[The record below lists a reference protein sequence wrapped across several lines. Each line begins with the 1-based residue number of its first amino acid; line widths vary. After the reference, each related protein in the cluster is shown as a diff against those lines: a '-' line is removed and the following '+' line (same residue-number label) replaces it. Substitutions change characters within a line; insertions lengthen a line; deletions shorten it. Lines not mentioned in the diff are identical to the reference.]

1 MTTPSTADGDRAPG
15 EPAAADH
22 SADVAAPD
30 RGGRRA
36 QVAIITGLSGAGR
49 TTAAKVLEDL
59 GYFVIDNLPP
69 ALLERVVEL
78 ATAPGSTVDRLALV
92 VDVRGRMAFPSAD
105 GSAAADLRQVLA
117 ELDRRGVDAR
127 VLFLDASDDSL
138 VRRYEAAR
146 RVHPLAGSDRV
157 VDGIAREREL
167 LADLY
172 AEADLVVNTTDLNV
186 HELRDRLAD
195 AFASHSRHD
204 LVVNIVS
211 FGFKHGTPRDADML
225 FDVRFLPNPHW
236 VDELRPYSG
245 LDAPVRDYVLGREA
259 TGAFLDRLGALLE
272 VMVPAFVSEGK
283 HYLTIGVGC
292 TGGKHRSVVLTEEI
306 ADRIRELGVGVRT
319 EHRDRLKE

>member
-1 MTTPSTADGDRAPG
+1 MGGRSSA
-15 EPAAADH
+15 EEAAAKD
-22 SADVAAPD
+22 DP
-30 RGGRRA
+30 RERRP

-92 VDVRGRMAFPSAD
+92 VDVRGRVAFPATD
-105 GSAAADLRQVLA
+105 GSPGPDLQGILAD
-117 ELDRRGVDAR
+117 LDRRGIDAR

-138 VRRYEAAR
+138 VRRYETAR
-146 RVHPLAGSDRV
+146 RVHPLAGTDRV
-157 VDGIAREREL
+157 IDGIARERDL

-172 AEADLVVNTTDLNV
+172 SEADLVVNTTDLNV
-186 HELRDRLAD
+186 HELRDRLVD
-195 AFASHSRHD
+195 AFGENGRHG
-204 LVVNIVS
+204 LVVNVVS

-236 VDELRPYSG
+236 VDELRPFNG
-245 LDAPVRDYVLGREA
+245 LDQPVRDYVLGQDA

-306 ADRIRELGVGVRT
+306 AQRIRDLGVAVRT
-319 EHRDRLKE
+319 DHRDRGKE